1 MVLNIGCIVL
11 AAGASQRFGQPKML
25 ASLADGTPML
35 LATLAKYQAVFDEVT
50 VVVRPDTELQ
60 ALLDKNGVKL
70 VHSPKADQGMSQ
82 SLIVGVQA
90 NINTDA
96 CLIALG
102 DMPYIKTDTIARL
115 CGMASSTNIC
125 MPIHQGI
132 NGNPVIFGKD
142 FYADL
147 LKVSGD
153 QGGKRIIQRC
163 ADKLRGLEV
172 DDQGVL
178 QDIDTPAQILPMQ

>member
-1 MVLNIGCIVL
+1 MALNTNCIVL

-50 VVVRPDTELQ
+50 VVVRLDSHLQ

-90 NINTDA
+90 NINADA

-102 DMPYIKTDTIARL
+102 DMPYIKTDTIERL

-125 MPIHQGI
+125 MPIHQGN

-142 FYADL
+142 FYSDL
-147 LKVSGD
+147 LKIRGD
-153 QGGKRIIQRC
+153 QGAKRITQQY
-163 ADKLRGLEV
+163 ANKLQGLEV

-178 QDIDTPAQILPMQ
+178 HDIDIPAQILPMQ